1 MENYIYFISMYLDS
15 KTLYKMGIEQ
25 MYLKYDKPTAHI
37 MLKNKKL
44 KTFTLRSE
52 IVNMPSLTTFN
63 TVLNAKPEQLDETKK

>member
-1 MENYIYFISMYLDS
+1 MYLDS